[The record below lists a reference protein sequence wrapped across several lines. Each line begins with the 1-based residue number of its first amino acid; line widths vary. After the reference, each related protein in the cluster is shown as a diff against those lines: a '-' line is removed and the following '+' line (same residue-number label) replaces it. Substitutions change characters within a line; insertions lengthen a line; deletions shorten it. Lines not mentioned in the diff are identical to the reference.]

1 MLTGDGD
8 EPLRFDEF
16 FVGQASR
23 REPSAAERLA
33 KQRRLGQAKPQPW
46 RTYSLAEPP
55 APPKRRKGV
64 RQRLGALLGLG
75 MVAVTLASV
84 LHSGVLQRSLGLH
97 QGFLATAGSVNA
109 PPPPAE
115 LSNHPLGT
123 PQRPPAGQGGYAFS
137 VTQPGTGQPVT
148 WDPCRPI
155 HYVVRPDG
163 APPAML
169 QMLPAALSQL
179 SAATGLRFVSDGY
192 TSEAPAAKRA
202 AYQPNRYGN
211 RWAPALIAWTTPEQL
226 PALAGPVSGLGGPT
240 VFGTAD
246 PRSRRLVSGQ
256 VAFDGP
262 QLAAAALRSNG
273 QAILFQTELHELG
286 HLVGLAHVP
295 DADEIMYPQ
304 STGWLMHYGPGD
316 LRGLAQL
323 GAGTCFRD
331 H

>member
-1 MLTGDGD
+1 M
-8 EPLRFDEF
+8 EEFDDY
-16 FVGQASR
+16 FVSRAPR
-23 REPSAAERLA
+23 REPSAAERIA
-33 KQRRLGQAKPQPW
+33 NQRRLAHAKPQPW

-55 APPKRRKGV
+55 APPARRKGG
-64 RQRLGALLGLG
+64 RQRRGTLVGLV
-75 MVAVTLASV
+75 MVGITLASV
-84 LHSGVLQRSLGLH
+84 VQSGVIPRALGFRG
-97 QGFLATAGSVNA
+97 GFLVAAHSVDA
-109 PPPPAE
+109 PPAPGD
-115 LSNHPLGT
+115 LSSHPLGI

-137 VTQPGTGQPVT
+137 VTQPRTGQPVT

-273 QAILFQTELHELG
+273 EAILFQTELHELG